1 MTNLNSPAGLL
12 PLRHANG
19 GTVRPNRYYIAG
31 GLASNIYRGSAVV
44 ATGTSKQINV
54 ASAASTTLLIGVFKG
69 CFYVDAGNNTQF
81 RPYWGTGQT
90 IAAGSIVEA
99 EVFDDP
105 NMLYAIQVSGAA
117 GLVAANVGLL
127 ANLVIGTGST
137 LTGNSADQL
146 DQTTIGSGAQLRI
159 EELQQVSSPQQAGS
173 LNQYGQYAKAV
184 VRFAI
189 GQFIPTSLV
198 PA

>member
-1 MTNLNSPAGLL
+1 MSNPKSPAGLL
-12 PLRHANG
+12 PLRHGNG
-19 GTVRPNRYYIAG
+19 GTMRTNRYYIAG
-31 GLASNIYRGSAVV
+31 ALAANIYRGSAVI
-44 ATGTSKQINV
+44 ATGTSKQITV
-54 ASAASTTLLIGVFKG
+54 ATAASTTLLIGVFKG
-69 CFYVDAGNNTQF
+69 CFYVDATGNTQF
-81 RPYWGTGQT
+81 RPYWGSGQT
-90 IAAGSIVEA
+90 IATGSIVEA

-105 NMLYAIQVSGAA
+105 NMFYAIQVSGTA

-137 LTGNSADQL
+137 VTGNSADML

-159 EELQQVSSPQQAGS
+159 EELQQQSSPQQTGS
-173 LNQYGQYAKAV
+173 LNAYGQYAKAV

-198 PA
+198 AA